1 MEETARCLLLILLTL
16 SHILKERI
24 GRGKPGSKY
33 DPAART
39 KRAQTA
45 LRPFLAHMPP
55 DTGMVFVMVQH
66 LDPRHPSMLV
76 DVLVTMRVTLA
87 KNGEKVAANRVYIIP
102 PDATLTIE
110 NGTLQVTTPASPRE
124 HRRPIDTFLP
134 RSPRTRASAPP
145 PSSCRVSVARVPL
158 DCVRSR
164 PTVASLAQAEFDV
177 VDYVVAVEVM
187 PEKHRASGATE
198 RDERMESGAGQ
209 PRRLA
214 TAFEEDRCPAAPGRR
229 SRLCRLQ
236 GKYPGPPLQR
246 RMQVLQLDA
255 VSNDIARL
263 AADPH
268 EADLLFRELLIGVTE
283 FFRNPEASQRRA
295 AAPGH
300 QNVAICFS
308 GRRKG

>member
-124 HRRPIDTFLP
+124 HRRPIDTFF
-134 RSPRTRASAPP
+134 
-145 PSSCRVSVARVPL
+145 
-158 DCVRSR
+158 
-164 PTVASLAQAEFDV
+164 ASLAEDQGE
-177 VDYVVAVEVM
+177 
-187 PEKHRASGATE
+187 RAASIVLSGVGSEGT
-198 RDERMESGAGQ
+198 SGLRPVKANGGLAG
-209 PRRLA
+209 
-214 TAFEEDRCPAAPGRR
+214 PGRVR
-229 SRLCRLQ
+229 CGRL
-236 GKYPGPPLQR
+236 R
-246 RMQVLQLDA
+246 R
-255 VSNDIARL
+255 RG
-263 AADPH
+263 
-268 EADLLFRELLIGVTE
+268 R
-283 FFRNPEASQRRA
+283 
-295 AAPGH
+295 GH
-300 QNVAICFS
+300 A
-308 GRRKG
+308 